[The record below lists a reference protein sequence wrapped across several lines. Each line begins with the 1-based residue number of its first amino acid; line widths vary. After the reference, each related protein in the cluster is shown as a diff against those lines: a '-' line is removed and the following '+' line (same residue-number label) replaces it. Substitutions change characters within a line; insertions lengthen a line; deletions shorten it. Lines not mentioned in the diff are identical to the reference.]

1 MYVLV
6 AGGAGYIGSHISK
19 MLTKRGY
26 SVIVLDNLSHGY
38 KEAVKYG
45 EFIEG
50 DISDKVLVDSIFK
63 KYSISAVMHFCAFIE
78 VGESVVDPEKYYINN
93 VSNTITL
100 IEMMRKNNVNNFIFS
115 STAATYGNP
124 VKIPIEEDDLKQPI
138 NPYGMSKLMIENVL
152 DDYDKAYGFKS
163 IRFRYFNASGADPEC
178 EIGERHQPETHLIP
192 LILQAASGS
201 RDSIKIYG
209 TDYPTDDKTAV
220 RDYVHVNDLADAH
233 IRGLEYLLKTGTTNY
248 FNLGSGTGYSVKEV
262 IDMVKKCTGKE
273 FKVIETERRAGDPP
287 FLVAQSEKAKEIL
300 GWGVTY
306 SLEDIVKTAW
316 NWHLSQSK

>member
-1 MYVLV
+1 LYFF
-6 AGGAGYIGSHISK
+6 
-19 MLTKRGY
+19 
-26 SVIVLDNLSHGY
+26 SVS
-38 KEAVKYG
+38 
-45 EFIEG
+45 
-50 DISDKVLVDSIFK
+50 
-63 KYSISAVMHFCAFIE
+63 SA
-78 VGESVVDPEKYYINN
+78 
-93 VSNTITL
+93 
-100 IEMMRKNNVNNFIFS
+100 NNFIFS